1 VSCGLHRCLC
11 YLACGECFSAQ
22 RFLLA
27 AAGAVELSVA
37 SAVSC
42 TGLDCGNMIPLVPA
56 NTTCTPPT
64 SVCATKLNM
73 TGAVNPS
80 GAVSMLV
87 HHSLRLDIAVMT
99 VM

>member
-1 VSCGLHRCLC
+1 
-11 YLACGECFSAQ
+11 
-22 RFLLA
+22 
-27 AAGAVELSVA
+27 
-37 SAVSC
+37 
-42 TGLDCGNMIPLVPA
+42 
-56 NTTCTPPT
+56 
-64 SVCATKLNM
+64 VCATKLNM